1 MATPSSRLLLIQ
13 SPSLLC
19 RSGTNNWA
27 ELLHPRHQH
36 TNWPREHLHVRTSH
50 DMAEQDPTPSHPSP
64 SISALLCSAL
74 QCFVSTELCSRVHYI
89 YITLSVSQASFVF
102 AILLVFRACFC
113 HLFKLLYSF
122 SSLPVLSFV
131 EPDIFTFKTII
142 CFQRGNSPLARDSW
156 TSIDDIPRSN
166 CIRRNWVQQLR
177 QHDICVQN
185 GKPTFIS
192 ITILVTAVDMS
203 LSNSNSNSNYFPI
216 SINRSQGVL
225 LSPWWCTTI
234 RWLLL

>member
-1 MATPSSRLLLIQ
+1 MNSNSK
-13 SPSLLC
+13 SPVQFIENVVHIFIKPY
-19 RSGTNNWA
+19 RSC
-27 ELLHPRHQH
+27 
-36 TNWPREHLHVRTSH
+36 
-50 DMAEQDPTPSHPSP
+50 
-64 SISALLCSAL
+64 SI
-74 QCFVSTELCSRVHYI
+74 
-89 YITLSVSQASFVF
+89 
-102 AILLVFRACFC
+102 
-113 HLFKLLYSF
+113 
-122 SSLPVLSFV
+122 
-131 EPDIFTFKTII
+131 DIFTFKTII

-177 QHDICVQN
+177 QHDICIQN